1 MKTWWGIAFGILCG
15 LLGAAVIQVAS
26 SQPRGSAVQLQ
37 PPPTPLPILVHV
49 TGAVTQ
55 PGVYALPRNC
65 RVRDAVEA
73 AGGPAMGADTGVLN
87 LAAFL
92 EDGAQLWVP
101 YKTQAGNSPQLDPQI
116 DRRPD
121 SEPVHSATFSSAA
134 PINLNTATQAE
145 LESLP
150 GIGPVI
156 AQRIIA
162 YRVESGPFLRS
173 EDVQNVPGIGPAIFE
188 KIKDLI
194 SVNGAPGMPD

>member
-1 MKTWWGIAFGILCG
+1 MKTWWGIALGILCG
-15 LLGAAVIQVAS
+15 LLGAAVIQLAS

-55 PGVYALPRNC
+55 PGVYALPGNC

-73 AGGPAMGADTGVLN
+73 AGGTVMGADTGVLN

-92 EDGAQLWVP
+92 QDGAQLWIP
-101 YKTQAGNSPQLDPQI
+101 YKTRVGNSHQIDPQK
-116 DRRPD
+116 DQHPD

-162 YRVESGPFLRS
+162 YRVESGLFLRP

-188 KIKDLI
+188 KIKDSI
-194 SVNGAPGMPD
+194 TVNTSP